1 LEFGGWGYFLFD
13 GRGIKIFTCSNLL
26 GPGAS
31 YWYNHQTYRMK
42 TNSCL
47 SAILVPLLALFFA
60 VPAPAQD
67 NGQHIWPVKLQ
78 KEYTKTYPVG
88 TETVALMNRY
98 GKMVIETWDK
108 NEVKVEAHISVG
120 AQTNEYAT
128 KILELLTIADEKTS
142 DRISYITK
150 VGGWND
156 NSNGGHELKVDYTV
170 HLPANAKLVA
180 ENDYGPLTIGDYKG
194 EAELYC
200 RYGTLTAGK
209 LSNSKSITVEYGRAK
224 IESVSDSKLF
234 FRYTRVDIEKLSG
247 KITGG
252 FEYCNSVD
260 MPVDNTLK
268 ELELKTHYTNLYL
281 LFPKDFSGDY
291 DILTNNAR
299 VTAKNDWIIKEELS
313 NPNNGRTNNFSANHK
328 YAGSLGKGGGTMI
341 NIKSNYGNIRV
352 I

>member
-1 LEFGGWGYFLFD
+1 MTIDTRYLS
-13 GRGIKIFTCSNLL
+13 RILL
-26 GPGAS
+26 GLFTLFIAL
-31 YWYNHQTYRMK
+31 T
-42 TNSCL
+42 L
-47 SAILVPLLALFFA
+47 SAQEKGTYV
-60 VPAPAQD
+60 
-67 NGQHIWPVKLQ
+67 WPVKLQ
-78 KEYTKTYPVG
+78 KDYSKSYPVG
-88 TETVALMNRY
+88 TETIALMNRY
-98 GKMVIETWDK
+98 GEMKIETWDR
-108 NEVKVEAHISVG
+108 NEVKVDVHISVG
-120 AQTNEYAT
+120 AHSNEYANQ
-128 KILELLTIADEKTS
+128 ILEQLSINDEKKN
-142 DRISYITK
+142 DRIEYVTK
-150 VGGWND
+150 VGNWSD
-156 NSNGGHELKVDYTV
+156 NGNGGHELRIDFTV